1 MASDGRPGLRRLRS
15 IAPGDHI
22 DPWPSPIDPTI
33 NLHDEL
39 YAVRG
44 DEVVEVWPVAAR
56 GYGRL

>member
-1 MASDGRPGLRRLRS
+1 LRRLRS